1 MDISIFDVL
10 GPVMIGPSSSHTAGA
25 AKLAR
30 IAAKIAGEGFVKVL
44 FELHGSFEKTGKG
57 HGTEKA
63 LLAGAM
69 GIREDDE
76 RIREAFAIAKR
87 DQFCYEFQ
95 KADLSGYHENTV
107 RLTFFYED
115 GKKRV
120 IIGSSIG
127 GGRILIHK
135 IAGMQAGI
143 TAERPTLLIQQR
155 DVKGVIN
162 EISGVLVKQG
172 LNIGIMQLTR
182 QEKGKVASTVIEM
195 DQEIPPEVEEQLKR
209 QANILAVTIINPE
222 Q

>member
-1 MDISIFDVL
+1 
-10 GPVMIGPSSSHTAGA
+10 MI
-25 AKLAR
+25 
-30 IAAKIAGEGFVKVL
+30 
-44 FELHGSFEKTGKG
+44 
-57 HGTEKA
+57 
-63 LLAGAM
+63 
-69 GIREDDE
+69 D
-76 RIREAFAIAKR
+76 
-87 DQFCYEFQ
+87 
-95 KADLSGYHENTV
+95 
-107 RLTFFYED
+107 
-115 GKKRV
+115 
-120 IIGSSIG
+120 
-127 GGRILIHK
+127 
-135 IAGMQAGI
+135 GMQAGI